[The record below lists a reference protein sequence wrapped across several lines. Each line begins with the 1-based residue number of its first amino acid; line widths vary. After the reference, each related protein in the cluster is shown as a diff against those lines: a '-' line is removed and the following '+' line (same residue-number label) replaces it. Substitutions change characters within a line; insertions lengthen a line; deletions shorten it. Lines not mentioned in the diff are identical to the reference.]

1 MFKAAE
7 ILVALTIVVVGISDA
22 FQFGHPINNHAC
34 SPSRV
39 VLCSSLNGNGD
50 TGDVCGEGFAT
61 RTGPDGEY
69 CSLDFEAVA
78 EHPMPASYWDG
89 LARQNASRK
98 KFGQP
103 PLTPE
108 QYVALQAQNRS
119 IGEKRLND
127 AILLAFSQFDANDDG
142 VVTLKEL
149 KLGLEGVLRMEL
161 TETSV
166 RKVMEH
172 FDTSGDGLLQ
182 PDEFV
187 TTDRLRVQLEA
198 VAKEEQRLLDASS
211 QGDSPMGIFGGFLK
225 NLSAQF
231 ESTCESNFDCDRPEV
246 CCDLGFRKMCCS
258 SGSMAKN
265 LQLEYAYATIPASTS
280 TPASQQF
287 W

>member
-1 MFKAAE
+1 MFQAAE
-7 ILVALTIVVVGISDA
+7 ILFALTVVLVGISDA
-22 FQFGHPINNHAC
+22 FQFVHPINTHVG

-39 VLCSSLNGNGD
+39 VMCSSLNGNGD
-50 TGDVCGEGFAT
+50 TDDMCGEGFT
-61 RTGPDGEY
+61 KRTGPDGDY
-69 CSLDFEAVA
+69 CLLDIEAVA
-78 EHPMPASYWDG
+78 AHPMPASYWDG

-127 AILLAFSQFDANDDG
+127 AISLAFSQFDANGDG
-142 VVTLKEL
+142 VVTVKEL
-149 KLGLEGVLRMEL
+149 QRGLEEVLRTEL

-187 TTDRLRVQLEA
+187 TMDRLRVQLEA

-211 QGDSPMGIFGGFLK
+211 QGASPGGIFGGFLK
-225 NLSAQF
+225 NISAQF
-231 ESTCESNFDCDRPEV
+231 ESTCESNFDCERPEV

-265 LQLEYAYATIPASTS
+265 LQVEYAYATVPVS